1 MKIGA
6 TTKKI
11 ALALGAIA
19 MTAACT
25 TTSPGTKDPKLIAEQ
40 ELQEKELP
48 KAEAIDEFNKGR
60 DAYARGELDE
70 AIKRMEGAA
79 SIDDRFSKA
88 YFNVGV
94 IYEEKGDKGKA
105 REYYTRAANASTRF
119 ASPHVNLGRMALV
132 EDKTDE
138 AWGHFQDALKED
150 PYDPQAH
157 NNVSVMLRERKEYKE
172 AVRHARRILVADSQ
186 NTKAYANLALIY
198 YEMGLK
204 DVSRLV
210 VQNALLITEEDP
222 DLWNTYGLIELAD
235 NDVTAAISRFRK
247 ALELEPDH
255 VPALMNMGAIVL
267 SVRDYERAISLF
279 EKALEHRPGEI
290 EAKVSIGV
298 AKRGLGDLVEAER
311 IYKDVLKEDPNNPL
325 ALFNLG
331 ILEQEHL
338 AQDTLMGE
346 GTEPPEDPV
355 GQLRWNADNLE
366 KAVANYERGR
376 EFFQKFVDTYD
387 GDKQEYVAE
396 ASGRIK
402 DCGKQIESAKQQAE
416 LLRENA
422 TELDAAMKEA
432 PPADDDADSDEQ

>member
-1 MKIGA
+1 
-6 TTKKI
+6 
-11 ALALGAIA
+11 
-19 MTAACT
+19 
-25 TTSPGTKDPKLIAEQ
+25 
-40 ELQEKELP
+40 
-48 KAEAIDEFNKGR
+48 
-60 DAYARGELDE
+60 
-70 AIKRMEGAA
+70 
-79 SIDDRFSKA
+79 
-88 YFNVGV
+88 
-94 IYEEKGDKGKA
+94 
-105 REYYTRAANASTRF
+105 
-119 ASPHVNLGRMALV
+119 
-132 EDKTDE
+132 
-138 AWGHFQDALKED
+138 
-150 PYDPQAH
+150 
-157 NNVSVMLRERKEYKE
+157 
-172 AVRHARRILVADSQ
+172 
-186 NTKAYANLALIY
+186 
-198 YEMGLK
+198 
-204 DVSRLV
+204 
-210 VQNALLITEEDP
+210 
-222 DLWNTYGLIELAD
+222 
-235 NDVTAAISRFRK
+235 
-247 ALELEPDH
+247 
-255 VPALMNMGAIVL
+255 MNMGAIVL